1 MTDQLRNPD
10 TAIAPVDAPTHDD
23 LVARAAVL
31 REQLAQDA
39 AETDRNR
46 RLTDRSIEGITHAGL
61 LRLMTPKRLGG
72 YEADIRT
79 VLDVTT
85 EIGRGCGSS
94 AWVTGVLNS
103 GNFMIGLFPDQ
114 AREDVFAGNADARAA
129 LVLVVPKTVAKR
141 VDGGVRLTA
150 KWPYASG
157 SLHCDWAA
165 LNVPVDVGEDQ
176 PVLHTALVPMSDL
189 QVEDTWLV
197 TGMRGTGSNTI
208 VAEDV
213 FVPEHRL
220 LPFMPA
226 MEGERPYAHDDEPLY
241 RSSVSGVLQVF
252 LLGSMI
258 GAASTALE
266 YVLEK
271 APKRS
276 IASSTYA
283 AQQDSV
289 PFQIDVAE
297 ASTMIDTAQF
307 HATRIADTVDRAAR
321 FGEPMDVQT
330 RARLRMDAA
339 HAAQRSREAIDLLMT
354 AHGTS
359 AFAEFSPLQRIWRD
373 VSMGSRHGGFGS
385 RIPQE
390 VYGRALLGQD
400 PRATSY
406 LL

>member
-10 TAIAPVDAPTHDD
+10 AIAPVETPGHDD

-46 RLTDRSIEGITHAGL
+46 RLTDRSIDGITHAGL
-61 LRLMTPKRLGG
+61 LRLMTPKRFGG
-72 YEADIRT
+72 YETDVRT

-103 GNFMIGLFPDQ
+103 GNFMIGQFPDQ
-114 AREDVFAGNADARAA
+114 AREDVFAGNADACAA
-129 LVLVVPKTVAKR
+129 LVLVVPKTVATH
-141 VDGGVRLTA
+141 VDGGVRITA

-165 LNVPVDVGEDQ
+165 LNVPVDVGGAQ
-176 PVLHTALVPMSDL
+176 PVLHTALVPMSEL

-220 LPFMPA
+220 LPFLPA
-226 MEGERPYAHDDEPLY
+226 MEGERPHAHPDEPLY

-258 GAASTALE
+258 GAARTALE
-266 YVLEK
+266 YVLAK
-271 APKRS
+271 APKRA

-297 ASTMIDTAQF
+297 AATMIDTAQL

-321 FGEPMDVQT
+321 LGDVMDVPT

-339 HAAQRSREAIDLLMT
+339 HTAQRSREAIDLLMT

-373 VSMGSRHGGFGS
+373 VSMGSRHGGFGA

-390 VYGRALLGQD
+390 VYGRALLRQD

>member
-61 LRLMTPKRLGG
+61 LRLMTPKCLGG
-72 YEADIRT
+72 YESDIRT

-114 AREDVFAGNADARAA
+114 AREDVFAGNADAHAA

-176 PVLHTALVPMSDL
+176 PVLHTALVPMSDV

-226 MEGERPYAHDDEPLY
+226 MEGERPHAHADEPLY

-258 GAASTALE
+258 GAAQTALE

-271 APKRS
+271 APKRL

-321 FGEPMDVQT
+321 FGEPMDVRT

>member
-10 TAIAPVDAPTHDD
+10 TMIAPVDAPTHDD

-31 REQLAQDA
+31 REQLAEDA

-46 RLTDRSIEGITHAGL
+46 RLTDRSIEGITHGGL

-72 YEADIRT
+72 YETDIRT

-114 AREDVFAGNADARAA
+114 AREDVFADNADARAA
-129 LVLVVPKTVAKR
+129 LVLVVPKTVGKR
-141 VDGGVRLTA
+141 ADGGVRLTA

-165 LNVPVDVGEDQ
+165 LNVPVDVGGDQ

-226 MEGERPYAHDDEPLY
+226 MEGERPYERAGEPLY

-258 GAASTALE
+258 GAARTALE

-297 ASTMIDTAQF
+297 AATMIDTAQF

-321 FGEPMDVQT
+321 LGEPMDVRT